1 MFGSEADRRIPVIL
15 TLVGGEVLRGSVPS
29 GASASLAF
37 ELNRE
42 GLFMSL
48 KTGDGQIRYIAKST
62 IAQVVEGTERKTASL
77 PDPSED
83 RSPYK
88 VLKVKEGASVEEIRQ
103 AYMKL
108 AKIYHPDSYHSDSTA
123 PEVAE
128 YVTKMFQHI
137 TGAYAAVKDA
147 PSKAA

>member
-1 MFGSEADRRIPVIL
+1 MFGSEADKRIPVTL

-42 GLFMSL
+42 GLFLNL
-48 KTGDGQIRYIAKST
+48 KTGDGQIRYVAKST
-62 IAQVVEGTERKTASL
+62 IAQVVEGAEEKTVAL
-77 PDPSED
+77 PETVQG
-83 RSPYK
+83 RSPYR
-88 VLKVKEGASVEEIRQ
+88 VLKVKEGASMEEIRQ
-103 AYMKL
+103 AYVKL

-123 PEVAE
+123 PEITE
-128 YVTKMFQHI
+128 YVTKMFQQI
-137 TGAYAAVKDA
+137 TAAYAAIKDA

>member
-1 MFGSEADRRIPVIL
+1 MFGNEADKRIPVIL

-42 GLFMSL
+42 GLFL
-48 KTGDGQIRYIAKST
+48 NVRTGDGQIRYVAKST

-77 PDPSED
+77 PEPAQD

-103 AYMKL
+103 AYVKL
-108 AKIYHPDSYHSDSTA
+108 ARIYHPDSYQSDSTA

-137 TGAYAAVKDA
+137 TAAYAAIKEA